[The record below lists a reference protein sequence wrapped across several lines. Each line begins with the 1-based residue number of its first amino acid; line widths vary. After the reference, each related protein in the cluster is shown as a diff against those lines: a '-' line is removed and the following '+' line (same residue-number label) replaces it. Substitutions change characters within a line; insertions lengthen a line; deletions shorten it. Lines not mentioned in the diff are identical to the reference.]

1 MQPAMPL
8 RYMHW
13 WRMGGYLLIL
23 AIIVFSLIPHAP
35 QIDLREGDKL
45 GHFLA
50 YGSLMFWFAQLE
62 GSFDARLRCAIGF
75 SLMGVALEFTQN
87 LTGYRSFD
95 VLDMLAN
102 ATGVLLGWLAA
113 LPRASAVF
121 VRIEKILLLPR
132 SR

>member
-1 MQPAMPL
+1 
-8 RYMHW
+8 
-13 WRMGGYLLIL
+13 MGGYLLIL
-23 AIIVFSLIPHAP
+23 AIIVFSLIPHGP
-35 QIDLREGDKL
+35 QIDMRDGDKL

-50 YGSLMFWFAQLE
+50 YGSLMFWFAQLD
-62 GSFDARLRCAIGF
+62 GGFDGRLRCAIGF
-75 SLMGVALEFTQN
+75 SLMGIALEFLQN

-102 ATGVLLGWLAA
+102 ATGVLLGWVAA

-121 VRIEKILLLPR
+121 VRIEKALLLPR